1 MQYPYA
7 DIIIDISHG
16 AVDRPFQYKIP
27 EDLQDKL
34 FVGQA
39 VQVPFGNGN
48 KTRLGYIIGF
58 SETPQIE
65 PSRIKEIL
73 SVPEKEAAVEGHL
86 IQLAYWMK
94 EHYGST
100 MINAMKT
107 VIPAHKKSKQLEHRS
122 VKRLVSAEDAARY
135 AGAFAGKHQ
144 VARARVM
151 EALSEEEVIPYEI
164 LLHKLNISAPTV
176 KSLEQQG
183 FIKLSSEK
191 YYRNPLSFQDL
202 EAKNLSLSDEQR
214 AIVEGIRADREK
226 GERHTYLIYGI
237 TGSGKTEVYISLIRD
252 VVAQGGQAIVLIPE
266 IALTYQTVM
275 RFYRHFGDRVSVMN
289 STLSDGEKYDQCE
302 RAKKGEIDVI
312 IGPRSALF
320 TPFPNLQLIVID
332 EEHENSYKSEN
343 VPRYHARETAEKL
356 GEITGASLVLGSA
369 TPSLESYYRAQEGKY
384 VLYTLN
390 RRLTGGSLPQVH
402 TVDLRTELKEG
413 NRTIFS
419 RKLQEL
425 MEDRLEKQEQVMLF
439 LNRRGLAGFV
449 SCRNCGLVVKC
460 PHCDVALTQ
469 HRGGRMVCHYCGYE
483 MPEYKNCPQC
493 GSPYIKGW
501 KAGTQQIEDAVV
513 KMFPKA
519 RVLRMDADTT
529 TTKDSYEKILTSF
542 ANQEADV
549 LVGTQMIVKG
559 HDFPNVTLV
568 GILAADLSL
577 FANDYRCG
585 ERTFQLLTQAAGRA
599 GRGTKPGDVVIQTYQ
614 PDHYSITYAAK
625 QDYVGFYEEEI
636 SYRKLLSY
644 PPASHMLAVIVTSD
658 REEEAKTMVS
668 SLARIAKEE
677 GARLEEEGK
686 KSSPFSSPERMTGYR
701 NRMIVIGPGKASVSR
716 IKDIYRYVFYVKHPA
731 EDALI
736 RVKDLCESAEKNI
749 PVSRC
754 QVYFDFDPMYGY

>member
-1 MQYPYA
+1 MIYPYA

-16 AVDRPFQYKIP
+16 AVDRPFQYHIP
-27 EDLQDKL
+27 EDLAQRLD
-34 FVGQA
+34 VGQA
-39 VQVPFGNGN
+39 VKVPFGNGN

-58 SETPQIE
+58 SQQPQIE
-65 PSRIKEIL
+65 PERIKDIL
-73 SVPEKEAAVEGHL
+73 GIEEKEAAVEGHL

-94 EHYGST
+94 QHYGST

-107 VIPAHKKSKQLEHRS
+107 VLPAHKKSKQLEHRS
-122 VKRLVSAEDAARY
+122 LHRLIGAEEAHKY
-135 AGAFAGKHQ
+135 AEAFAAKHQ
-144 VARARVM
+144 VAKARVL
-151 EALSEEEVIPYEI
+151 EALSEEEVIPYEM
-164 LLHKLNISAPTV
+164 LLHKLNVSAPTV
-176 KSLEQQG
+176 KSLETAG
-183 FIKLSSEK
+183 FARLSSEK
-191 YYRNPLSFQDL
+191 YYRNPLSFQEL
-202 EAKNLSLSDEQR
+202 EAQKLSLSEEQR
-214 AIVEGIRADREK
+214 AVVEGVKADREAGK
-226 GERHTYLIYGI
+226 QGTYLLHGI

-252 VVAQGGQAIVLIPE
+252 VVSAGGQAIVLIPE

-320 TPFPNLQLIVID
+320 TPFPNLKLIVID

-343 VPRYHARETAEKL
+343 MPRYHARETAEEL
-356 GEITGASLVLGSA
+356 ARLTGASVVLGSA
-369 TPSLESYYRAQEGKY
+369 TPSLESYYRAQQGQ
-384 VLYTLN
+384 YTLY
-390 RRLTGGSLPQVH
+390 RLSKRLTGGCLPTVH

-425 MEDRLEKQEQVMLF
+425 MEDRLNKNEQIMLF

-460 PHCDVALTQ
+460 PHCDVAMTQ
-469 HRGGRMVCHYCGYE
+469 HRGGKLVCHYCGYE

-501 KAGTQQIEDAVV
+501 KAGTQQIEEAVG
-513 KMFPKA
+513 KMFPQAK
-519 RVLRMDADTT
+519 VLRMDADTT
-529 TTKDSYEKILTSF
+529 STKDSYEKILSSF
-542 ANQEADV
+542 SNREADV

-577 FANDYRCG
+577 FANDYRCS

-614 PDHYSITYAAK
+614 PEHYSITYAAQ
-625 QDYVGFYEEEI
+625 QDYTGFYEEEI

-644 PPASHMLAVIVTSD
+644 PPAAHMLAVIVTSD
-658 REEEAKTMVS
+658 SENRALSLIRE
-668 SLARIAKEE
+668 LARQVK
-677 GARLEEEGK
+677 EEGK
-686 KSSPFSSPERMTGYR
+686 KREADPGNQKEGSYR
-701 NRMIVIGPGKASVSR
+701 NRMVVIGPGAASVSR
-716 IKDIYRYVFYVKHPA
+716 IKDIYRFVFYVKHPEEA
-731 EDALI
+731 VLI
-736 RVKDLCESAEKNI
+736 AMKDLCEKTEKDLGAT
-749 PVSRC
+749 RC
-754 QVYFDFDPMYGY
+754 QVYFDFDPVYGY